1 MSNICTNICP
11 RGKMAEWRS
20 VPLFHIYFNIKGI
33 SLKEQMT
40 FKNIT
45 TANYNNGGLTDK
57 RKTVKLSKDLKF
69 YNIDVCC
76 VQETKITEDI
86 DTNIG

>member
-1 MSNICTNICP
+1 
-11 RGKMAEWRS
+11 
-20 VPLFHIYFNIKGI
+20 
-33 SLKEQMT
+33 MT
-40 FKNIT
+40 FKNIA

-69 YNIDVCC
+69 YNVDVRC

-86 DTNIG
+86 DTNIR